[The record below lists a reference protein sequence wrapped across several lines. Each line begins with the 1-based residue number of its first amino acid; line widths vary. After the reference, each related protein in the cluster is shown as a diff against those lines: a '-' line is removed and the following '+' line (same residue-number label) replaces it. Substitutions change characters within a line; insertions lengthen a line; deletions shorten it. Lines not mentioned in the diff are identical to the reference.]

1 MKPSALERR
10 NQLVT
15 LAASIYL
22 IGAVGYR
29 VASRLGFPIE
39 PLSHLF
45 FSLPGG
51 LAGATLYAAWTG
63 LRGRRQTR
71 WRMAIAAAL
80 GIVVIEL
87 LERPLINYLGTR
99 GASGMAGGYAFFGR
113 AVTELVCDL
122 SAIVILFALFLSVSA
137 PFARRRTV
145 TPTSSPPPA

>member
-1 MKPSALERR
+1 MKPSALQRR

-15 LAASIYL
+15 LVASIYL
-22 IGAVGYR
+22 VGAVGYR
-29 VASRLGFPIE
+29 VDSRLGLSIE
-39 PLSHLF
+39 PLAPLF

-71 WRMAIAAAL
+71 WRMSIAAAL
-80 GIVVIEL
+80 GIVAIEL
-87 LERPLINYLGTR
+87 LEGPLMNYLGTR
-99 GASGMAGGYAFFGR
+99 GTPGMMGGYAFFGR

-137 PFARRRTV
+137 PFARRRAV
-145 TPTSSPPPA
+145 TPAGPPPPA